1 MAKVILQQIGS
12 AVESFMDPQ
21 VFQSNMAHMET
32 LNRRYIDAREE
43 IAAGWGQ
50 KYIDRVHQKG
60 KLTTFERIELLK
72 DAGTE
77 IFPIGTF
84 VNYGLEFGEGKHARK
99 SPNAGVI
106 TAFVKIEGRYGRN
119 RER

>member
-43 IAAGWGQ
+43 FILSQ
-50 KYIDRVHQKG
+50 ECRYINIV
-60 KLTTFERIELLK
+60 T
-72 DAGTE
+72 
-77 IFPIGTF
+77 
-84 VNYGLEFGEGKHARK
+84 N
-99 SPNAGVI
+99 
-106 TAFVKIEGRYGRN
+106 
-119 RER
+119 